1 MVSGVL
7 NQVVG
12 RHVEDPDAAAI
23 AEGNVRDI
31 VGGLLV
37 HVIHRAPHRAKQGYR
52 AGAIPKHRHGVRD
65 GVAVGVAHAEL
76 HRHCAA
82 LLHYAAAVCVDWLQN
97 SGR

>member
-1 MVSGVL
+1 MKLPSANGDPVMVSGVL

-52 AGAIPKHRHGVRD
+52 AGATPKHRHAGLEM
-65 GVAVGVAHAEL
+65 GLPLASHTLNFTGM
-76 HRHCAA
+76 CC
-82 LLHYAAAVCVDWLQN
+82 LLHL
-97 SGR
+97 